1 MYYSL
6 EVTCKTLTATDLEL
20 LLWWNAR
27 LKMNRLRAS
36 EEQQAII
43 CSMILCPGLEMKSS
57 LLIWTIVDSGLKL
70 VISLIFKNFLSD
82 NLQK

>member
-27 LKMNRLRAS
+27 LKMNRLRTS
-36 EEQQAII
+36 EEQQTII